1 MRSSNFMSIRHGFI
15 AIAGFVTLS
24 LVSLVHAQ
32 TPPPTSTATD
42 TVENTGAL
50 GRQNQKIEHIRIE
63 DKGATVDE
71 MRYGGQTQSIT
82 VKPKSDMPSY
92 EVRPNDGS
100 RTAPPGQAET
110 GANGNGPRV
119 WNVLKF

>member
-1 MRSSNFMSIRHGFI
+1 MLLRHGFL
-15 AIAGFVTLS
+15 AIAGLVMLS
-24 LVSLVHAQ
+24 LVQAQ
-32 TPPPTSTATD
+32 TPPPASSATD
-42 TVENTGAL
+42 TVENTGPL

-71 MRYGGQTQSIT
+71 TRYGGQTQTIT
-82 VKPKSDMPSY
+82 VTPKSTLPSY
-92 EVRPNDGS
+92 EVQPGNNS